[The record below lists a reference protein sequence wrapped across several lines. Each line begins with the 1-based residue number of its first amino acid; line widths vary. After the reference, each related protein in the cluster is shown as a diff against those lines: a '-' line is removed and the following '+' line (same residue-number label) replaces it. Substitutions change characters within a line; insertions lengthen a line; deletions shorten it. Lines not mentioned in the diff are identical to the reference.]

1 MLHIKIKKK
10 MEKKLK
16 VKKEYKGDIIPIRI
30 HKDNMWLIEK
40 IATDAKEAGLKRN
53 DFLNEILVNRF
64 S

>member
-1 MLHIKIKKK
+1 MENKI
-10 MEKKLK
+10 K

-53 DFLNEILVNRF
+53 DFLNEVLVNRF